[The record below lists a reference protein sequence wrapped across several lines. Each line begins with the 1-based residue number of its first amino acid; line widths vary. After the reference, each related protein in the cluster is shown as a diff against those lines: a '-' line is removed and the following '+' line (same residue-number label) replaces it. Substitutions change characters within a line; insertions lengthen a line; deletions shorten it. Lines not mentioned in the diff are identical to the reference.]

1 MAEFTCK
8 APRSKSWTGFR
19 RRRDEQ
25 WERMTDSGTGQGD
38 PHGAPADTLGN
49 DLAELVRRSEHGD
62 EAAFAALYDATSS
75 KVYGLAVRVTRSP
88 ELAAEVVQ
96 EVYLM
101 AWEQAARFTPSRGT
115 VLGWLCTMAHR
126 RAVDRVRQV
135 VRERDREQTYENR
148 RTASPSDHTWQE
160 VEQTMDVQE
169 VRAGLSTLTPLQ
181 REAVNLSPLGNCD
194 FSLPALN
201 LWFRF
206 RQEGGGT
213 TCRAD
218 LWNVVFEPDHN
229 RFCLSWGCT
238 FPIGKRPAALR
249 EIEIRAAGE
258 TAVLGPA
265 AG

>member
-181 REAVNLSPLGNCD
+181 REAV
-194 FSLPALN
+194 AL
-201 LWFRF
+201 
-206 RQEGGGT
+206 
-213 TCRAD
+213 AYYK
-218 LWNVVFEPDHN
+218 
-229 RFCLSWGCT
+229 GCT
-238 FPIGKRPAALR
+238 YQEVALHLEIPVGTAKARIRDGLKNLKAAL
-249 EIEIRAAGE
+249 GGQ
-258 TAVLGPA
+258 L
-265 AG
+265 